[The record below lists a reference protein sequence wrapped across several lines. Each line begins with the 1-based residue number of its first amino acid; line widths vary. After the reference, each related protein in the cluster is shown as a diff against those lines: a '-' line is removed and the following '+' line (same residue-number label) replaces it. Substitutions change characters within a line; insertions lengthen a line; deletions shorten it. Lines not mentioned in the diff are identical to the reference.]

1 MRKKYV
7 IGILSV
13 VLLILDCWL
22 QAFLMDMLAWGGS
35 LFR

>member
-1 MRKKYV
+1 MQKKYI

-22 QAFLMDMLAWGGS
+22 QAFLTDMLACGGS